1 VVRHGFVFIR
11 GRWDWRNGKWE
22 WVDGHWERERAGKQW
37 REARWEPRDDGYVL
51 VDGEWIDV
59 GAAPPPPAAEP
70 PDRGDRRDHHRE
82 WKLDRP
88 MVSSYWPVKGKI
100 GSRIS
105 IHGRNFPGDTVVLW
119 GGAPVTGAR
128 VTPEVITVVV
138 PPGATSG
145 ELALRTGR
153 GRALAV
159 GGFDVAD
166 YDAAAEA
173 RRQADEARRKA
184 EQDWAERQKLLARD
198 RAARVAAAER
208 HRQELAASRE
218 QRRADRLREIRA
230 KWEAAFLADPD
241 TQSELTLHAERTAE
255 LLRAREV
262 AELSENGK
270 LVIRI
275 GVAQSREDQRHD
287 ARMSALHDS
296 FGRKP

>member
-1 VVRHGFVFIR
+1 VFIR
-11 GRWDWRNGKWE
+11 GRWDWRNGAWA

-37 REARWEPRDDGYVL
+37 REARWEPRDGSYVL
-51 VDGEWIDV
+51 VDGEWV
-59 GAAPPPPAAEP
+59 EAGAAAPPPPPAAEP
-70 PDRGDRRDHHRE
+70 PDRRDHHRE
-82 WKLDRP
+82 WKIERP
-88 MVSSYWPVKGKI
+88 MVSSYWPGKGKI
-100 GSRIS
+100 GSRIA
-105 IHGRNFPGDTVVLW
+105 IHGRNFPGDTVVMW
-119 GGAPVTGAR
+119 GGTQVTGAK
-128 VTPEVITVVV
+128 VSPEVITIVV

-153 GRALAV
+153 GRPLAI
-159 GGFDVAD
+159 GNFEVAD

-208 HRQELAASRE
+208 HRQELAESRE
-218 QRRADRLREIRA
+218 QRRAERLREIRA
-230 KWEAAFLADPD
+230 KWEAAFLTDPD

-255 LLRAREV
+255 LMRAREV

-275 GVAQSREDQRHD
+275 GVAQSREDQRHQ